1 MKRKSGI
8 TNRFDLP
15 GAVQT
20 GWHEEEGEEGEAGE
34 GEEEEEG
41 RGGTVIWDP
50 FIRSSP
56 VN

>member
-34 GEEEEEG
+34 GEEEEG
-41 RGGTVIWDP
+41 RGGAVIWDP